1 MVSLKEPIQRKGEY
15 IDMAEP
21 KHLITVRMFGEYI
34 NEKKRHMRGGYKKRG
49 RK

>member
-1 MVSLKEPIQRKGEY
+1 MTPYKKDNNGIRY
-15 IDMAEP
+15 
-21 KHLITVRMFGEYI
+21 FGEYI